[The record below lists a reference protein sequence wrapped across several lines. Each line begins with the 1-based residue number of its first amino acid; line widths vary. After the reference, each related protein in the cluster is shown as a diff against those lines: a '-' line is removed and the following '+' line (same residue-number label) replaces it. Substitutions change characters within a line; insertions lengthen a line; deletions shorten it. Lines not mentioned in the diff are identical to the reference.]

1 MGNTGSI
8 PADARRRNG
17 IIDAMSEY
25 HRDKAANYQNQI
37 KPGTGFGNWV
47 DRRGMGQY
55 YQNMHNQNKV
65 QYHTGE
71 KNMWNSWRT

>member
-8 PADARRRNG
+8 PNDAMRRNG

-25 HRDKAANYQNQI
+25 HRDKAA
-37 KPGTGFGNWV
+37 K
-47 DRRGMGQY
+47 
-55 YQNMHNQNKV
+55 YQNMHNQDKF

>member
-8 PADARRRNG
+8 PGDSRRRNG

-25 HRDKAANYQNQI
+25 HRDKASKYQNQI
-37 KPGTGFGNWV
+37 QPGMGFGNWV

-55 YQNMHNQNKV
+55 YQNMHNQYKV

-71 KNMWNSWRT
+71 KNM